1 MITLKRNGQNEQLA
15 EPITLQAA
23 LYQWDYTPGTFAVAL
38 NGKFVPKQRYG
49 ATMLQAGDEVDVVS
63 AMQGG

>member
-1 MITLKRNGQNEQLA
+1 MITLKRNGQNEQLV

-23 LYQWDYTPGTFAVAL
+23 LQQWDYTPSTFAVAV
-38 NGKFVPKQRYG
+38 NGEFVPKQCYSD
-49 ATMLQAGDEVDVVS
+49 TVLQAGDEVDVVS

>member
-1 MITLKRNGQNEQLA
+1 MINLKRNGQNEQLA

-23 LYQWDYTPGTFAVAL
+23 LQQWAYTPGTFAVAV
-38 NGKFVPKQRYG
+38 NGAFVPKQRYG
-49 ATMLQAGDEVDVVS
+49 DTMLQAGDEVDVVS